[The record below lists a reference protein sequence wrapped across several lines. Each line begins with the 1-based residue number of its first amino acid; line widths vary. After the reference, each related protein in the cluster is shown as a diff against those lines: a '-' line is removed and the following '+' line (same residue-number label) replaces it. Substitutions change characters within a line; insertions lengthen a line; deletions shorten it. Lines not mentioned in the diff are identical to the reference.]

1 MRTQWAKCRNLK
13 SGRLLSNR
21 KWFALALATSLGGAL
36 ALSLLWTARAPGDAP
51 NLLLFPDATGT
62 LGVFTTA
69 GSFDTSNPFF
79 QVLGANG
86 RTCDTCHTASDA
98 YTITPAHIQGRFQ
111 ATNGTDPL
119 FRPNDGSNCSNSPGV
134 NGAPPSES
142 AYSLLLNKGL
152 IRFSFPIPSNAQFKV
167 KVVSDPYGCALTTDS
182 NGQASLTVYRRV
194 PPATNLRFL
203 SAVMLDGRETI
214 KPLNDPS
221 TYQANLQF
229 DLQHQAL
236 DATLGHG
243 QAANAPT
250 QEQLQE
256 IVDFELA
263 TFTAQEVDNAAGVLS
278 AQGGDGGSTYLSTV
292 PYYPGINDSLGSNP
306 TGAVFDPNVFTLFS
320 AWESLAGSNPYILA
334 RESVARGEKIFNS
347 APMMIQDVK
356 GLNDALGVTTIVGTC
371 STCHDA
377 TNSGGHSLP
386 VPLDIGIAD
395 FPTKKTDPLA
405 TALAQLNSPLTP
417 VFALTCSTKMGAPS
431 NLTVETTDPG
441 RAMITGLC
449 ADIGKFKGP
458 VLHGLAGHPPYF
470 QNGAADTLEQVVNFY
485 NERFEMGLT
494 ANEKAD
500 LVNFLKSL

>member
-1 MRTQWAKCRNLK
+1 MRTQWARCRKLK
-13 SGRLLSNR
+13 PGRLLSCR
-21 KWFALALATSLGGAL
+21 IWRALALTASFAGV
-36 ALSLLWTARAPGDAP
+36 LSLLLLWAVRAPGDAT

-62 LGVFTTA
+62 LGVYTTA

-79 QVLGANG
+79 QVLGTNG

-98 YTITPAHIQGRFQ
+98 YTINPVHIQQRFQ

-134 NGAPPSES
+134 NNSPPSRS
-142 AYSLLLNKGL
+142 AYSLLLSKAL

-214 KPLNDPS
+214 KPLNDPA

-229 DLQHQAL
+229 DLQHQAM

-243 QAANAPT
+243 QAATSPT
-250 QEQLQE
+250 QDQLAE
-256 IVDFELA
+256 IVDFELG
-263 TFTAQEVDNAAGVLS
+263 TFVAQEVDNAAGSLS
-278 AQGGDGGSTYLSTV
+278 AQQGNGGSAYLSTV

-306 TGAVFDPNVFTLFS
+306 TGAAFDPNAFTLFS
-320 AWESLAGSNPYILA
+320 GWENLTGNNPYILA

-377 TNSGGHSLP
+377 INSGGHSLP

-395 FPTKKTDPLA
+395 LPAKKTDPLA
-405 TALAQLNSPLTP
+405 AALAQLNSPLTP
-417 VFALTCSTKMGAPS
+417 VFALTCSTKMGAAS
-431 NLTVETTDPG
+431 NITVQTTDPG

-470 QNGAADTLEQVVNFY
+470 QNGAADTLNQVVNFY
-485 NERFEMGLT
+485 NERFDMGLT

-500 LVNFLKSL
+500 LVNFLQSL